1 MNNKQVKDNV
11 HDKHRIRV
19 REKVF
24 EYGFSQLK
32 DHEVLELLLFYV
44 IPRGDTNKTAHN
56 LIDWFGDLNGVL
68 NADIP
73 ELCQVAGVAEKSAL
87 MIKTVGEICRRSQ
100 KTTVDRRVLYKTH
113 DDYCKLAIS
122 LLVGESKE
130 KVVAFCLN
138 ASGRVK
144 SQVVVSEGTENTS
157 FIDTRKIVQAAMG
170 CDATT
175 VVLAHNH
182 PVGSGEPSASDLDA
196 TRSLSVTLRKLGVM
210 LADHIIVDE
219 CNEPHSMYAN
229 PEIRRIF
236 Y

>member
-1 MNNKQVKDNV
+1 MDNKQVKNNV
-11 HDKHRIRV
+11 HADHRKRV

-24 EYGFSQLK
+24 EHGFSQLK

-44 IPRGDTNKTAHN
+44 IPRGDTNEKAHN

-73 ELCQVAGVAEKSAL
+73 ELCQVAGIAEKSAL
-87 MIKTVGEICRRSQ
+87 MIKTVGELCLRSQ
-100 KTTVDRRVLYKTH
+100 KTTVNRRVLYKTH
-113 DDYCKLAIS
+113 DDYCRLATS
-122 LLVGESKE
+122 LLMGESKE

-144 SQVVVSEGTENTS
+144 SQIIVSEGTENTS

-175 VVLAHNH
+175 VVIAHNH
-182 PVGSGEPSASDLDA
+182 PAGSGEPSASDLDA

-219 CNEPHSMYAN
+219 YGKPHSMYTD